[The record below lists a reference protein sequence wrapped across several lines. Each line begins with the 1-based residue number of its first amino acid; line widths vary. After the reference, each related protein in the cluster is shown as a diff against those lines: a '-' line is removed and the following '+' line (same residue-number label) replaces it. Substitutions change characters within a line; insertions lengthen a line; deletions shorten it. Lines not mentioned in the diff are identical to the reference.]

1 MTPNQGGRLH
11 FSGACSLAGVEAH
24 RQDLLR
30 ALDADGPLVLD
41 LSEVDRV
48 DVSFV
53 QLLVSAA
60 RTVAKRNGSIAVV
73 NVPDAVAASF
83 RAAGIDVGHLVPT
96 ASGH

>member
-1 MTPNQGGRLH
+1 MTPSQGGRLR
-11 FSGACSLAGVEAH
+11 FSGTCSLAGVEAH

-30 ALDADGPLVLD
+30 ALDADGPIVLD
-41 LSEVDRV
+41 LSEVDTV

-60 RTVAKRNGSIAVV
+60 RTVAKRNGSLAAV

-83 RAAGIDVGHLVPT
+83 RAAGIDVERLSPT